1 MTLENSGIERIIGA
15 YQGEEKGPLLI
26 CFGGMHGNELAGVKA
41 LESMFGMLE
50 REPLNNPRFKFKGK
64 LLGLRGNL
72 AAIKAGE
79 RYINK
84 DLNRQW
90 TLENVSRI
98 QAANS
103 DAKLDSEDLEIKEIL
118 QVIHQEIA
126 NYQPDRII
134 VLDLHTT
141 TAYGG
146 IFSIPTD
153 DERSLRIAIELH
165 APVIRG
171 LLKGINGTSLHYFN
185 SQNLGVDTVS
195 VCFESGQH
203 YEDLSVKRA
212 IAALTNCMRTIG
224 CVRAEDVENRH
235 DKILIEYS
243 KLLPNVSELFY
254 CHAIEAAD
262 GFEMKPNYVNFQAV
276 VEGEVLAT
284 DKTGEIL
291 APEDCLVVMPLY
303 QKQGAD
309 GFFLVKSVE
318 GF

>member
-1 MTLENSGIERIIGA
+1 MSLKNTIQRVIGS

-50 REPLNNPRFKFKGK
+50 REPTTNPDFKFKGR
-64 LLGLRGNL
+64 LVGLRGNL
-72 AAIKAGE
+72 AAIKAGK
-79 RYINK
+79 RFIDK

-90 TLENVSRI
+90 TPENVARI
-98 QAANS
+98 LGATS
-103 DAKLDSEDLEIKEIL
+103 DEMLDSEDKEIRENL
-118 QVIHQEIA
+118 AIIHQEIKD
-126 NYQPDRII
+126 YQPQKVI

-141 TAYGG
+141 TAFGG

-153 DERSLRIAIELH
+153 DERSLTIAIELH

-171 LLKGINGTSLHYFN
+171 MLKGIRGTSLHYFN
-185 SQNLGVDTVS
+185 TKNLGVDTVA

-243 KLLPNVSELFY
+243 KSLPKVSELFY
-254 CHAIEAAD
+254 CHGVKPSD
-262 GFEMKPNYVNFQAV
+262 GFVMKPNYSNFQRV
-276 VEGEVLAT
+276 VEGELLAT
-284 DKTGEIL
+284 DKNGEIL
-291 APEDCLVVMPLY
+291 APKDCLVVMPLY
-303 QKQGAD
+303 QKQGDD
-309 GFFLVKSVE
+309 GFFLVESVE